1 MLFTAE
7 TPGEPAQIPGSE
19 KTDALGAK
27 DSGNPVASSL
37 SVIATEFT
45 GVAAGRASG
54 AVHQRCS
61 RRIGFGARFMAT
73 MKQMDEA

>member
-7 TPGEPAQIPGSE
+7 TPDEPAQIPGSQ

-27 DSGNPVASSL
+27 DSGSAAASSL
-37 SVIATEFT
+37 PVIATEFT

-54 AVHQRCS
+54 ALHQRCS
-61 RRIGFGARFMAT
+61 RRIGFGGRFMPT
-73 MKQMDEA
+73 MKQMDEE